1 MIGQDD
7 DLLFAPEA
15 EETRQQPVASPAFPH
30 AQPWKILIVDD
41 EEEVHAVTRL
51 VLKDYVFGGRSLQF
65 LPAYTFAEA
74 RELLRQHDDVALAL
88 IDVVMESDT
97 AGLELVKYIRD
108 QLNNKFMRL
117 VLRTGQP
124 GQAPEEAVIA
134 TYDIN
139 DYKDKTELTAT
150 KLRTLMYSALRSYRD
165 IMTLHETRQGLELII
180 ESSAKIFEVQSLA
193 KFTSAVLRQLTALLN
208 LGQDAAFFRVAS
220 GFAAISRGDHY
231 HIMAGIGRYEHSA
244 DQPTTALVDGQILR
258 ELDLALQ
265 AKRHLYFDD
274 RMVAYFATN
283 TGIENLLYL
292 TDIERLSEVDRHLI
306 DTYCA
311 NVAIAFENTHLR
323 EEIEHTQTEIVYML
337 GEAVETRSK
346 ETGHHVKRVAEIS
359 SLLALRLGLSEDEAA
374 RIKAAS
380 PLHDLG
386 KIGIPDGILHKP
398 GKLTGEEW
406 EFMKQHVM
414 IGYDMLKHSK
424 RAILQASAI
433 IARDHHEHWDGA
445 GYPQQVRGQDIHIYG
460 RITAIADVFDALAGK
475 RCYKEPWPLSAII
488 DHFRAQSG
496 HQFDPQLVEL
506 LLDNL
511 EPVIAICDRFKDDW
525 SGSDLKNQWLSLGH
539 L

>member
-1 MIGQDD
+1 MMGQDD

-15 EETRQQPVASPAFPH
+15 EAIRQQPVASPALPH
-30 AQPWKILIVDD
+30 AKPWKILIVDD

-51 VLKDYVFGGRSLQF
+51 VLKDFVFGGRGLQF
-65 LPAYTFAEA
+65 LQAYTFAEA
-74 RELLRQHDDVALAL
+74 RELLHRHDDIALAL

-97 AGLELVKYIRD
+97 AGLELVKYVRD
-108 QLNNKFMRL
+108 QLNNTFMRL

-124 GQAPEEAVIA
+124 GQAPEEAIIA
-134 TYDIN
+134 AYDIN

-180 ESSAKIFEVQSLA
+180 ESSAKIFEIQSLA
-193 KFTSAVLRQLTALLN
+193 RFTSAVLRQLTALLN

-244 DQPTTALVDGQILR
+244 DQPATALLDQQVTG
-258 ELDLALQ
+258 ELDQALQ
-265 AKRHLYFDD
+265 ARHHLYFDD

-311 NVAIAFENTHLR
+311 NVAIAFENTYLR
-323 EEIEHTQTEIVYML
+323 EEIEETQTEIVYML

-346 ETGHHVKRVAEIS
+346 ETGNHVKRVAEIS
-359 SLLALRLGLSEDEAA
+359 SLLARQLGLGEEEAE

-398 GKLTGEEW
+398 GKLTPEEW
-406 EFMKQHVM
+406 EIMKLHVM
-414 IGYDMLKHSK
+414 IGYDMLKNSK
-424 RAILQASAI
+424 RSILQTSAI
-433 IARDHHEHWDGA
+433 IARDHHERWDGL
-445 GYPQQVRGQDIHIYG
+445 GYPQQIRGQDIHIYG

-475 RCYKEPWPLSAII
+475 RCYKEPWPLTSIV
-488 DHFRAQSG
+488 DYFRAQSG
-496 HQFDPQLVEL
+496 CQFDPQLTEL
-506 LLDNL
+506 LLNNL
-511 EPVIAICDRFKDDW
+511 QSVIDICDRYQDDW
-525 SGSDLKNQWLSLGH
+525 SSPDLKNQWLSFAYP
-539 L
+539 